1 MNTNIKTYSYLHF
14 IWHCVQVLELSVGSV
29 NVQDLG
35 IDKMINKFFMEL
47 TKSVSKLPASGNY
60 SLWLIKEDKNV
71 VYPTMFFLLI
81 LLLKELTFF

>member
-1 MNTNIKTYSYLHF
+1 M
-14 IWHCVQVLELSVGSV
+14 

-71 VYPTMFFLLI
+71 VYPDNVFFAHFAF
-81 LLLKELTFF
+81 KRTDFFF